1 MNNSTS
7 VRGYLWDNLFYIVMG
22 FVWYKNILM
31 KCLNSMS
38 YDQSRTILI
47 VMIATM
53 SAIGIILNIR
63 KNRNGMSVFAN
74 IALPFGLYTA
84 LAYISVNRYLFV
96 TVFILAGLIST
107 LFAVVTM
114 CRRIRSKKTWLV
126 IAKRIK
132 RIIVQMQYLFAIGLF
147 ATMLVLGG
155 GAFFGSS
162 LLQPEVIATTYE
174 EAEEQTINNNIESV
188 LMLQEELWVDLS
200 VPERL
205 NILQTVAN
213 IERRYLGIPHK
224 LNVGVANL
232 GEYTL
237 GYYDDRKHQVI
248 VSLDSLINDPAEE
261 VLNTVCHESYHAYQH
276 CIVSVLEN
284 ADEESK
290 NLRLFRDAR
299 NYAEEFCD
307 YKSGGNGFY
316 DYYYQECEM
325 DAREYAEDAVFDY
338 YKRIEEYLFENK
350 Q

>member
-1 MNNSTS
+1 MNNTTS

-22 FVWYKNILM
+22 FIWYKNILM
-31 KCLNSMS
+31 KCLNGMS

-47 VMIATM
+47 VMIVTM
-53 SAIGIILNIR
+53 SIVGIIFNIR

-74 IALPFGLYTA
+74 VALPFGIYTV
-84 LAYISVNRYLFV
+84 LAYISVNRHI
-96 TVFILAGLIST
+96 FITAF
-107 LFAVVTM
+107 LFAGTISAFSAVLTM
-114 CRRIRSKKTWLV
+114 CRRIRSKKIWLV
-126 IAKRIK
+126 IVKRMK
-132 RIIVQMQYLFAIGLF
+132 RVIVQMQYFFAIGLF
-147 ATMLVLGG
+147 GTMLVLGVE
-155 GAFFGSS
+155 AFFGSS
-162 LLQPEVIATTYE
+162 LLQPEVIATTYK

-200 VPERL
+200 APERL

-213 IERRYLGIPHK
+213 IERRYLGIPHE

-237 GYYDDRKHQVI
+237 GCYDDRKHQI
-248 VSLDSLINDPAEE
+248 TVSLDSLMNDPVEE

-290 NLRLFRDAR
+290 NLRLFRDAQ

-307 YKSGGNGFY
+307 YKSGGQGFY
-316 DYYYQECEM
+316 DYYYQECEV
-325 DAREYAEDAVFDY
+325 DARAYAKDAVIDY
-338 YKRIEEYLFENK
+338 YQRIEEYLLENK

>member
-1 MNNSTS
+1 MNNTTS

-22 FVWYKNILM
+22 FVLHKNILM
-31 KCLNSMS
+31 KCPNGMS

-47 VMIATM
+47 VMIVVM
-53 SAIGIILNIR
+53 SAIDIMINIR

-74 IALPFGLYTA
+74 VVLPFGLYTA

-96 TVFILAGLIST
+96 TVFILAGLAT
-107 LFAVVTM
+107 AFFAMVTM
-114 CRRIRSKKTWLV
+114 RRRIRSKKTWLV

-132 RIIVQMQYLFAIGLF
+132 LIIVQMQHLFAIGLF
-147 ATMLVLGG
+147 ATMLLLGV

-162 LLQPEVIATTYE
+162 LMQPEVIATTYT

-213 IERRYLGIPHK
+213 IERRYLGIPHE

-248 VSLDSLINDPAEE
+248 VSLDSLMNDPADE

-284 ADEESK
+284 ADEELK

-307 YKSGGNGFY
+307 YKSDDNGFY

-325 DAREYAEDAVFDY
+325 DAREYAEEAVLDY
-338 YKRIEEYLFENK
+338 YKRIEEYLIETK

>member
-1 MNNSTS
+1 MNNTTS

-22 FVWYKNILM
+22 FVLYKNILM
-31 KCLNSMS
+31 KCLNGMS

-47 VMIATM
+47 VMIVVM
-53 SAIGIILNIR
+53 SAIDIMINIR

-74 IALPFGLYTA
+74 VVLPFGLYTA

-96 TVFILAGLIST
+96 TVFILAGLAT
-107 LFAVVTM
+107 TFFAMVTM
-114 CRRIRSKKTWLV
+114 RRRIRSKKTWLV

-132 RIIVQMQYLFAIGLF
+132 LIIVQMQHLFAIGLF
-147 ATMLVLGG
+147 ATMLLLGV

-162 LLQPEVIATTYE
+162 LLQPEVIATTYT

-213 IERRYLGIPHK
+213 IERRYLGIPHE

-248 VSLDSLINDPAEE
+248 VSLDSLMNDPADE

-284 ADEESK
+284 ADEELK

-307 YKSGGNGFY
+307 YKSGDNGFY
-316 DYYYQECEM
+316 AYYYQECEM
-325 DAREYAEDAVFDY
+325 DAREYAEEAVLDY
-338 YKRIEEYLFENK
+338 YKRIEEYLIETK

>member
-22 FVWYKNILM
+22 FIWYKNILM

-47 VMIATM
+47 VMIAIM

-63 KNRNGMSVFAN
+63 NNRNGMSVFAN
-74 IALPFGLYTA
+74 ITLPFGLYTA

-132 RIIVQMQYLFAIGLF
+132 RIIVQMQHLFAIGLF
-147 ATMLVLGG
+147 ATMLVLGV

-213 IERRYLGIPHK
+213 IERRYLGIPYE

-261 VLNTVCHESYHAYQH
+261 VLNTVCHESYHAYQY
-276 CIVSVLEN
+276 CIVFVLEN

>member
-1 MNNSTS
+1 
-7 VRGYLWDNLFYIVMG
+7 
-22 FVWYKNILM
+22 M
-31 KCLNSMS
+31 KCLNGMS

-47 VMIATM
+47 AMIVTM
-53 SAIGIILNIR
+53 TITGIIINIR
-63 KNRNGMSVFAN
+63 RNRNGMSVFAN
-74 IALPFGLYTA
+74 VVLPFGVYTA
-84 LAYISVNRYLFV
+84 LAYMSVNRPLFV
-96 TVFILAGLIST
+96 TVFILAGSISA
-107 LFAVVTM
+107 LFAVAIM
-114 CRRIRSKKTWLV
+114 CRRISSKKTWLV
-126 IAKRIK
+126 IVKRIK
-132 RIIVQMQYLFAIGLF
+132 RVIVQIQHLFAIGLF
-147 ATMLVLGG
+147 ATMLLLGV

-162 LLQPEVIATTYE
+162 LLQPEVITTTYE
-174 EAEEQTINNNIESV
+174 EVEEQTINNNIDSV

-213 IERRYLGIPHK
+213 IERRYLGIPHE

-237 GYYDDRKHQVI
+237 GCYDDRKHQII

-307 YKSGGNGFY
+307 YKSGGNGFF

-325 DAREYAEDAVFDY
+325 DAREYAEEAVFDY
-338 YKRIEEYLFENK
+338 YKRIGEYLFENK

>member
-1 MNNSTS
+1 
-7 VRGYLWDNLFYIVMG
+7 
-22 FVWYKNILM
+22 M
-31 KCLNSMS
+31 KCLNGMS

-47 VMIATM
+47 ALIVTM
-53 SAIGIILNIR
+53 TITGIIINIR
-63 KNRNGMSVFAN
+63 RNRNGMSVFAN
-74 IALPFGLYTA
+74 VVLPFGVYTA
-84 LAYISVNRYLFV
+84 LAYMSVNRPLFV
-96 TVFILAGLIST
+96 TVFILAGSISA
-107 LFAVVTM
+107 LLAVAIM
-114 CRRIRSKKTWLV
+114 CRRISSKKTWLV
-126 IAKRIK
+126 IVKRIK
-132 RIIVQMQYLFAIGLF
+132 RVIVQIQHLFAIGLF
-147 ATMLVLGG
+147 ATMLVLGV

-162 LLQPEVIATTYE
+162 LLQLEVIATTYE
-174 EAEEQTINNNIESV
+174 EVEEQTINNNIDSVLMLQDSV

-213 IERRYLGIPHK
+213 IERRYLGIPHE

-237 GYYDDRKHQVI
+237 GCYDDRKHQII

-290 NLRLFRDAR
+290 KLRLFRDAR

-307 YKSGGNGFY
+307 YMSGGNGFY

-325 DAREYAEDAVFDY
+325 DAREYAEEAVFDY
-338 YKRIEEYLFENK
+338 YKRIGEYLFGNK

>member
-1 MNNSTS
+1 
-7 VRGYLWDNLFYIVMG
+7 
-22 FVWYKNILM
+22 
-31 KCLNSMS
+31 
-38 YDQSRTILI
+38 
-47 VMIATM
+47 
-53 SAIGIILNIR
+53 
-63 KNRNGMSVFAN
+63 MSVFAN
-74 IALPFGLYTA
+74 VVLPFGVYTA
-84 LAYISVNRYLFV
+84 LAYMSVNRPLFV
-96 TVFILAGLIST
+96 TVFILAGSISA
-107 LFAVVTM
+107 LLAVAIM
-114 CRRIRSKKTWLV
+114 CRRISSKKTWLV
-126 IAKRIK
+126 IVKRIK
-132 RIIVQMQYLFAIGLF
+132 RVIVQIQHLFAIGLF
-147 ATMLVLGG
+147 ATMLVLGV

-162 LLQPEVIATTYE
+162 LLQLEVIATTYE
-174 EAEEQTINNNIESV
+174 EVEEQTINNNIDSV

-213 IERRYLGIPHK
+213 IERRYLGIPHE

-237 GYYDDRKHQVI
+237 GCYDDRKHQII

-290 NLRLFRDAR
+290 KLRLFRDAR

-325 DAREYAEDAVFDY
+325 DAREYAEEAVFDY
-338 YKRIEEYLFENK
+338 YKRIGEYLFGNK

>member
-1 MNNSTS
+1 MHNTTS
-7 VRGYLWDNLFYIVMG
+7 VREYLWDNLFYIVMG

-31 KCLNSMS
+31 KCLNNMS
-38 YDQSRTILI
+38 YEQSRTILI
-47 VMIATM
+47 AMIVTM
-53 SAIGIILNIR
+53 TIAGIIINIR
-63 KNRNGMSVFAN
+63 KNRNGMSVLAN
-74 IALPFGLYTA
+74 VALPFGIYTA
-84 LAYISVNRYLFV
+84 LAYISVNRCLFV
-96 TVFILAGLIST
+96 TVFILAGTTSV

-114 CRRIRSKKTWLV
+114 CRRIISKKTWLV
-126 IAKRIK
+126 IVKRIK
-132 RIIVQMQYLFAIGLF
+132 RIIVQMQHLFAIGLF
-147 ATMLVLGG
+147 CSMLILGVG
-155 GAFFGSS
+155 VFFGSS
-162 LLQPEVIATTYE
+162 LLQPEVVATTYKE
-174 EAEEQTINNNIESV
+174 NEEQTINNNIESV
-188 LMLQEELWVDLS
+188 LMLQEELWSDLS

-213 IERRYLGIPHK
+213 IERRYLGVPHE

-237 GYYDDRKHQVI
+237 GSYDDRKHQII

-307 YKSGGNGFY
+307 YESGRHDFY
-316 DYYYQECEM
+316 DYYYQECEV
-325 DAREYAEDAVFDY
+325 DAREYAEEAVLDY
-338 YKRIEEYLFENK
+338 YQRIEEYLSGN
-350 Q
+350 

>member
-1 MNNSTS
+1 MNNTTS

-22 FVWYKNILM
+22 FVLYKNILM
-31 KCLNSMS
+31 KCLNGMS

-47 VMIATM
+47 VMIVVM
-53 SAIGIILNIR
+53 SAIDIMINIR

-74 IALPFGLYTA
+74 VVLPFGLYTA

-96 TVFILAGLIST
+96 TVFILAGLAT
-107 LFAVVTM
+107 TFFAMVTM
-114 CRRIRSKKTWLV
+114 RRRIRSKKTWLV

-132 RIIVQMQYLFAIGLF
+132 LIIVQMQHLFAIGLF
-147 ATMLVLGG
+147 ATMLLLGV

-162 LLQPEVIATTYE
+162 LLQPEVIATTYT

-213 IERRYLGIPHK
+213 IERRYLGILHE

-248 VSLDSLINDPAEE
+248 VSLDSLMNDPADE

-284 ADEESK
+284 ADEELK
-290 NLRLFRDAR
+290 NLRLFRNAR

-307 YKSGGNGFY
+307 YKSGDNGFY

-325 DAREYAEDAVFDY
+325 DAREYAEEAVLDY
-338 YKRIEEYLFENK
+338 YKRIEEYLIETK